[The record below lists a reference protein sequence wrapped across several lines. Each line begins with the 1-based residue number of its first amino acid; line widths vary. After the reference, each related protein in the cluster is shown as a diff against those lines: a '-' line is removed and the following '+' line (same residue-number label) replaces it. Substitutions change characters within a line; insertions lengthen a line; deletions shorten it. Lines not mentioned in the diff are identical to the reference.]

1 MLVPRGERVRTAI
14 AWLAVLL
21 VAWQALA
28 SLLDVGEELGQ
39 RPFEQHVRVLRSSPE
54 ELIQQKLGADFEVWQ
69 ALRARL
75 PRDAKV
81 QVSFA
86 NERSG
91 YRELRRRIT
100 WLGSLVY
107 PIVLEGWPFDPAHA
121 KPPRVQST
129 WRGFVLDLESGRDFS
144 AWKCEEL
151 ARGPH
156 FRLLSVEIEA
166 Q

>member
-1 MLVPRGERVRTAI
+1 MRAAF

-28 SLLDVGEELGQ
+28 SVIDVADELGQ
-39 RPFEQHVRVLRSSPE
+39 PPWRQHVRVLTASPE
-54 ELIQQKLGADFEVWQ
+54 ELIQQKLGPDFVIWQ

-121 KPPRVQST
+121 KLPRVQSV

-151 ARGPH
+151 ARGAH

-166 Q
+166 R